1 MEKTR
6 ENSTAWKWS
15 CEMNSSLKDTYDI
28 FGVDGVKSWNKALS
42 ARNEKLKEV
51 TTTQRGKKAPNFQAG
66 TRRKKKK
73 GNERTVSTENL
84 NIVFCT
90 RRFVYAVF

>member
-6 ENSTAWKWS
+6 EYSTAWKWS

-51 TTTQRGKKAPNFQAG
+51 TTTQRGKKHRISKLAQEEK
-66 TRRKKKK
+66 RRKEM
-73 GNERTVSTENL
+73 NEQCRRRT
-84 NIVFCT
+84 
-90 RRFVYAVF
+90 